1 MIWFFHI
8 WIYERNF
15 KCSGCIRR
23 QEFWTQFQI
32 VFCFLSFPPLCGHV
46 VLMLLFF
53 WHLLQERFYFSDHVL
68 PCFETGIPLLKQRL
82 QQLPD
87 SDKAS
92 ILAFPRNLS
101 FLQGFLPCLVLLFF
115 PLSNSLHIH
124 YHSSNSCFRSDSSR
138 FSRRWSLEALPQATG
153 SLSHGWY
160 WFCPRCPCA
169 LIPFLSY
176 IWCLALAN
184 GRWFVQKFGK
194 AINE

>member
-1 MIWFFHI
+1 M
-8 WIYERNF
+8 
-15 KCSGCIRR
+15 
-23 QEFWTQFQI
+23 QFQI

-92 ILAFPRNLS
+92 ILAFPHNFFLS
-101 FLQGFLPCLVLLFF
+101 SRVSPLPRVAFF
-115 PLSNSLHIH
+115 SPVNSLHIH
-124 YHSSNSCFRSDSSR
+124 DHSSNSCFRSDSSR

-153 SLSHGWY
+153 SLSHGGY
-160 WFCPRCPCA
+160 CFCPPH
-169 LIPFLSY
+169 
-176 IWCLALAN
+176 
-184 GRWFVQKFGK
+184 
-194 AINE
+194 